1 MPTHGLYHIQAIAIV
16 VIDII
21 DPIIALIRKKMKPVS
36 AAKNFPKRG
45 KYDIIIVIG
54 EKNKSTPT
62 PTKQQPINLVAVVT
76 IELKL
81 NLDDMI

>member
-1 MPTHGLYHIQAIAIV
+1 MLYHFFT
-16 VIDII
+16 
-21 DPIIALIRKKMKPVS
+21 IRKKMKPVS

-62 PTKQQPINLVAVVT
+62 P
-76 IELKL
+76 
-81 NLDDMI
+81 